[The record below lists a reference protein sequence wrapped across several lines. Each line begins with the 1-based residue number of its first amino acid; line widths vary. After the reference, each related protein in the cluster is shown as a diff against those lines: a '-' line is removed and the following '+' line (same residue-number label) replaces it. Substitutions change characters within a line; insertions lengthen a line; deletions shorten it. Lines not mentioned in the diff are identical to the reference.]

1 MTNSLYKSAIKLAI
15 RNGKYILLGIAIL
28 FFLFWLRLNPIL
40 VEQYTVKYE
49 DIVSEVMGTGTL
61 EAHVETVISSKI
73 SGLLTH
79 VNVDQGDS
87 IKNGQVLARLDDRDL
102 IQQVEIA
109 KADFEAAKA
118 TVTRAQADVNRA
130 RAVCEQAQRD
140 NVRNQELFRK
150 GTISESEDEKSTEA
164 LKIAEAELAREKAAA
179 AETEKQLIVAKN
191 TLEYHRA
198 RLADTVIN
206 APFDG
211 LIIRRDREPG
221 DVVVPGSSIFLLIST
236 KEMWIKAWVDE
247 TQIGKLSPRQKARI
261 IFRSEP
267 DDTYQGGIVRIG
279 RESDRETRELLVDVL
294 IDKLPSQWAV
304 GQRAEVYIEVDQ
316 KQQTLVIP
324 VRFISIEKNHPGVF
338 VLNKERAIWHPV
350 KIGLQGQGKV
360 EILEGLDPNDTV
372 ITSLDP
378 RQNPLSDGKRVKVT
392 TS

>member
-87 IKNGQVLARLDDRDL
+87 IKNSQVLARLDDREL

-109 KADFEAAKA
+109 KADLEAAKA

-130 RAVCEQAQRD
+130 RAVCEQARRD

-179 AETEKQLIVAKN
+179 AEAEKQLIVAKN

-294 IDKLPSQWAV
+294 IDKLPS
-304 GQRAEVYIEVDQ
+304 
-316 KQQTLVIP
+316 
-324 VRFISIEKNHPGVF
+324 
-338 VLNKERAIWHPV
+338 
-350 KIGLQGQGKV
+350 
-360 EILEGLDPNDTV
+360 
-372 ITSLDP
+372 
-378 RQNPLSDGKRVKVT
+378 
-392 TS
+392 